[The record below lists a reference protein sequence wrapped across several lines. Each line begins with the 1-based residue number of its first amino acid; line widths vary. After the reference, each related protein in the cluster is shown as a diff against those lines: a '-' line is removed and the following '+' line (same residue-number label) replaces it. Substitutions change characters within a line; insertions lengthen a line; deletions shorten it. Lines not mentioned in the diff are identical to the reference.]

1 MSSLIS
7 PVLHIESRRY
17 CYYFIIIMIIVMEST
32 EILIMIATAG
42 INDNDNN
49 MILILVK
56 TFFPKVQRIGK
67 VGEISYD
74 S

>member
-1 MSSLIS
+1 
-7 PVLHIESRRY
+7 
-17 CYYFIIIMIIVMEST
+17 MIIVMEST

-42 INDNDNN
+42 INDNDN

>member
-1 MSSLIS
+1 
-7 PVLHIESRRY
+7 
-17 CYYFIIIMIIVMEST
+17 MIIVMEST